1 MRCHNNGVPQLA
13 GGFYHR
19 GRIFTGSASVADQKV
34 AAKEDRIL
42 QGVGP
47 GVYKN
52 PFRRKKFRQHVN
64 HSPSGFFSGFADILQ
79 TAAITLRAAGLANRT
94 AVQHQTVTEIIGF
107 FRR

>member
-1 MRCHNNGVPQLA
+1 MASPQLA

-42 QGVGP
+42 QGVGL

-52 PFRRKKFRQHVN
+52 PFQRKKFRQHVN